1 MKKSETNRDS
11 KGEAPEDVTVT
22 FGGPPRPNLSAE
34 NVNSLF
40 ASPPSVLGAPAPA
53 PNGVAPPNALF
64 ASPSVLVTPN
74 GLVPPKM
81 LFPPPRDNPPNTL
94 VEVVV
99 AAGVGA
105 PKPPKTDV
113 EAGWV
118 VPPRRGADDK
128 VAVIDEPNP
137 ANGFAASVPEIELAA
152 RTAGVLLV
160 VGVTDTL
167 KGLVLMPP
175 KAVPNGLD
183 VEDVAT
189 AV

>member
-34 NVNSLF
+34 NV
-40 ASPPSVLGAPAPA
+40 
-53 PNGVAPPNALF
+53 NALF

-118 VPPRRGADDK
+118 VPPRRGADDE

-137 ANGFAASVPEIELAA
+137 AKGLAASVPEIELAA
-152 RTAGVLLV
+152 PTAGVLLV
-160 VGVTDTL
+160 VTATETR
-167 KGLVLMPP
+167 KGLVPMPP
-175 KAVPNGLD
+175 KAVPNGPD